1 MKSFTTMLALP
12 ALFIGAFAAPAASP
26 EKRQVQEVVSTVE
39 GLFKQV
45 TTITGNL
52 NTTVSGVTGT
62 VGSVDNVPSDVVED
76 VQGQIRNLVTL
87 VNSTAGGLPIVG
99 GTAGVAVGA
108 VGPVAEV
115 AAKLVT
121 EITATLGN
129 VEKVVPLELITTE
142 VGQLTSVLSGLLGTV
157 AKLLDIGNLVQTVT
171 GLVGG
176 VIPLTSVT
184 SILGGVTSAGG
195 SETTSVTNLLGG
207 LL

>member
-52 NTTVSGVTGT
+52 SKYSIHHRPPQLCLITFTDATCATDTTVSGVTGT
-62 VGSVDNVPSDVVED
+62 VGSVDNVPNDVVED

-129 VEKVVPLELITTE
+129 VEKVVPL
-142 VGQLTSVLSGLLGTV
+142 GTS
-157 AKLLDIGNLVQTVT
+157 KQPIF
-171 GLVGG
+171 
-176 VIPLTSVT
+176 TSFT
-184 SILGGVTSAGG
+184 
-195 SETTSVTNLLGG
+195 
-207 LL
+207 